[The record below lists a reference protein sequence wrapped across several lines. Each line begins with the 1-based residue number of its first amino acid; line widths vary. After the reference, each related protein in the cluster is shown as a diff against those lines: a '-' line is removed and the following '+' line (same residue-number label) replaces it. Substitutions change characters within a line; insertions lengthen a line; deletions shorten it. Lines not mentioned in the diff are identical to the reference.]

1 MAQPIIPINTLKD
14 LIESKGINVLDSN
27 IIGFDIDSSNLDR
40 VQLNYPSRTMGNG
53 IILIT
58 KGTASLKIDF
68 QSMEVGEKDVI
79 TVFPNNVLEFKSFS
93 PDCCI
98 KGVLVSVD
106 YLSQIDIQLNSHEA
120 MDYLSKNYS
129 KIISLTKDNGRII
142 DFHIQRIQALN
153 NPNEDNF
160 FYLDMLKRHMTLIVY
175 ELANFS
181 KFQNNNHDF
190 ISFRKE
196 NIAVEFLNLVNQNFR
211 EHKDV
216 QYYADRIYISRKHLT
231 RTIKEVFHKAPK
243 QIIEDKITVEAKMLL
258 LKSEANI
265 SLVMEELHFEDQAVF
280 SKFFKKN
287 TGLTPTA
294 YRRET
299 LKKS

>member
-93 PDCCI
+93 SDCCI